1 MNNEPYIQ
9 EIVLNAPASR
19 VWKAITDKDDMKQ
32 WYFELPEF
40 NPKVGFE
47 FSFEGGDKGKTY
59 LHLCR
64 VTEVEEGKK
73 IAYTWKY
80 DGYEGESL
88 VTWELFEEGN
98 RTRLKLT
105 HAGLETFP
113 ADNPDLARH
122 NFVRGWTGIIG
133 TSLKNFVETKQ

>member
-1 MNNEPYIQ
+1 MDKEPFIK
-9 EIVLNAPASR
+9 EIVLNAPVSK
-19 VWKAITDKDDMKQ
+19 VWKAITDKDDMKH

-40 NPKVGFE
+40 KPVVGFE
-47 FSFEGGDKGKTY
+47 FSFEGGEKDKCY

-64 VTEVEEGKK
+64 VTEVEDGKK

-80 DGYEGESL
+80 DGYSGESL
-88 VTWELFEEGN
+88 VTWELFEEGDK
-98 RTRLKLT
+98 TRLKLT

-122 NFVRGWTGIIG
+122 NFVRGWNDIIG
-133 TSLKNFVETKQ
+133 RSLKNFVEGKK